1 MVNALAGRAMVQ
13 IRADYTLIRIEF
25 RFSSKIIINFIR
37 FERIFGGNITG
48 FKYRFSNLNIFRLPY
63 FNGEFLRSIP

>member
-1 MVNALAGRAMVQ
+1 MVNALAGGNGTS
-13 IRADYTLIRIEF
+13 RADYTLIRIEF

-48 FKYRFSNLNIFRLPY
+48 FKYRF
-63 FNGEFLRSIP
+63 